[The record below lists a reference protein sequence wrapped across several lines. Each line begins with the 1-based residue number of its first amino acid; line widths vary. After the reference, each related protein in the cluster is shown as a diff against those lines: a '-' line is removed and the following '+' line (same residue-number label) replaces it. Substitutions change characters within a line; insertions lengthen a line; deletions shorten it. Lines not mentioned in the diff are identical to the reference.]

1 MKIFTRVFSVV
12 IPQTNNRLFLNV
24 GGGLVVLGCAL
35 LPAAPLMAQDDPA
48 DACEEAARLIREDN
62 DLEGAL
68 DEARWCVES
77 LEQLKEKHAM
87 SVFPDAVGEFVGG
100 ETSNQ
105 KAFGMSM
112 IERTYTSGS
121 SAIKLSLMGG
131 GPAGAGLA
139 AIAQLGSQ
147 AGTKM
152 RIQRRTVVD
161 MSEGNEATF
170 MVQLR
175 SGGVLNITS
184 TSADKE
190 TTVQFIKDFPIA
202 ELDDALKE

>member
-1 MKIFTRVFSVV
+1 MK
-12 IPQTNNRLFLNV
+12 NV
-24 GGGLVVLGCAL
+24 RNGKDAAYVAGLVVLCL
-35 LPAAPLMAQDDPA
+35 LWVTGSAAYAQEDPVE
-48 DACEEAARLIREDN
+48 ACEEAARLMREDN

-68 DEARWCVES
+68 DEARWCVEG
-77 LEQLKEKHAM
+77 LEQLKEKAAM
-87 SVFPDAVGEFVGG
+87 SVFPDEVGGFVGG
-100 ETSNQ
+100 ESNNT

-121 SAIKLSLMGG
+121 QSINLSLVGG
-131 GPAGAGLA
+131 GAAGAGLA
-139 AIAQLGSQ
+139 AIAQLG
-147 AGTKM
+147 AATGTKI

-161 MSEGNEATF
+161 MSEGKEASF

-184 TSADKE
+184 STASKE
-190 TTVQFIKDFPIA
+190 TTLQFVKDFPIA